1 MSCLLSGIPLKSDP
15 LLLSPPFIMNILFL
29 NIFLISIIKTSQQG
43 DTNSHLFPPGSLG
56 TNQMSEFNVT
66 GPLNSFVEQIQ
77 ANSRSQEIPVQ
88 VPVVQMPTAP
98 QGQGN
103 VIYYGN
109 TPNQPPQPILLG
121 PQNRPALDPALQQ
134 LLNSFNT
141 NPMDQQRN
149 TFIQH
154 PNQQMIP
161 AGDLNTPVISYV
173 TCYVGC
179 SHVTN
184 IITNSAKIVT
194 SFNFFTSIVLTTSIL
209 FALLF

>member
-1 MSCLLSGIPLKSDP
+1 
-15 LLLSPPFIMNILFL
+15 MNFLFL
-29 NIFLISIIKTSQQG
+29 NSFLLISALIKSSHQG

-88 VPVVQMPTAP
+88 VPVVQMPAAP
-98 QGQGN
+98 QGQGQGQGN

-109 TPNQPPQPILLG
+109 APSQPVVPQPVMVG

-149 TFIQH
+149 TFVQH
-154 PNQQMIP
+154 SNPQMP
-161 AGDLNTPVISYV
+161 PVGDVNTPVISYV

-184 IITNSAKIVT
+184 IITNSVKIVN
-194 SFNFFTSIVLTTSIL
+194 SFNLFTSILMASSIF
-209 FALLF
+209 FALLL

>member
-1 MSCLLSGIPLKSDP
+1 
-15 LLLSPPFIMNILFL
+15 MNIILL
-29 NIFLISIIKTSQQG
+29 GLFLISVIESSHQG
-43 DTNSHLFPPGSLG
+43 DRNSHLFPPGSFG

-88 VPVVQMPTAP
+88 VPVVQMPAAS

-109 TPNQPPQPILLG
+109 QPAVSQPVIVG

-149 TFIQH
+149 TFLQSS
-154 PNQQMIP
+154 NQQIP
-161 AGDLNTPVISYV
+161 PIGDLNTPIISYV

-184 IITNSAKIVT
+184 IITNSALIVN
-194 SFNFFTSIVLTTSIL
+194 SFNFLNSIVLISSII
-209 FALLF
+209 FSLLF

>member
-1 MSCLLSGIPLKSDP
+1 MIKLSHQSDA
-15 LLLSPPFIMNILFL
+15 
-29 NIFLISIIKTSQQG
+29 
-43 DTNSHLFPPGSLG
+43 NSHLFPPGSLG
-56 TNQMSEFNVT
+56 NNQMSEFNVT
-66 GPLNSFVEQIQ
+66 GPLNSFIEQIQ
-77 ANSRSQEIPVQ
+77 ANSMSQQDIPVQ

-109 TPNQPPQPILLG
+109 GNNSNQPPAQPVLLG

-149 TFIQH
+149 TFIQN
-154 PNQQMIP
+154 PTNQMPP

-184 IITNSAKIVT
+184 IITNSSKHIT
-194 SFNFFTSIVLTTSIL
+194 SFNFFTSIILASSIL
-209 FALLF
+209 FALLLF

>member
-1 MSCLLSGIPLKSDP
+1 MKV
-15 LLLSPPFIMNILFL
+15 LFFSFL
-29 NIFLISIIKTSQQG
+29 FLISNSHQS
-43 DTNSHLFPPGSLG
+43 DTNSQLFPPGSLG
-56 TNQMSEFNVT
+56 TNEFNVT

-77 ANSRSQEIPVQ
+77 ANSRSTQEIPVQ

-98 QGQGN
+98 PGHGSIN
-103 VIYYGN
+103 YYGN
-109 TPNQPPQPILLG
+109 GANQAQPVLIG

-141 NPMDQQRN
+141 NPMEQQRN

-154 PNQQMIP
+154 SNPHP
-161 AGDLNTPVISYV
+161 SELNTPVVSYV

-184 IITNSAKIVT
+184 IITSSAQTLT
-194 SFNFFTSIVLTTSIL
+194 SFNFFTLIALAASVY
-209 FALLF
+209 FALLL

>member
-1 MSCLLSGIPLKSDP
+1 
-15 LLLSPPFIMNILFL
+15 MNILFL
-29 NIFLISIIKTSQQG
+29 NSFLLISALIKSSHQG

-66 GPLNSFVEQIQ
+66 GPLNSFVEQIN

-88 VPVVQMPTAP
+88 VPVVQMPAAP

-103 VIYYGN
+103 LIYYGN
-109 TPNQPPQPILLG
+109 APSQPVVPQPVIIG

-149 TFIQH
+149 TFVQH
-154 PNQQMIP
+154 SNLQMP
-161 AGDLNTPVISYV
+161 PVGDVNTPAISYV

-184 IITNSAKIVT
+184 IITNSAKIVNN
-194 SFNFFTSIVLTTSIL
+194 FNHLTSIL
-209 FALLF
+209 IASSIFFALLF